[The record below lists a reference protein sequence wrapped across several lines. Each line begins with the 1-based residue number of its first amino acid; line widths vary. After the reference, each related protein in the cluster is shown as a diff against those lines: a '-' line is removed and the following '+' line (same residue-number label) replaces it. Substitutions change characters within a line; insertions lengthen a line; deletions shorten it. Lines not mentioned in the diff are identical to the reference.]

1 MGITLKIKPQISEG
15 NYVKVDIYQEI
26 SALAPTAATEGL
38 AITTKRSAKTSV
50 VVKDKQTIVIG
61 GLIQDKETRSI
72 TKIPLLG
79 DIPFLGWF
87 FKYSSTEK
95 QKTNLMI
102 YLTPTIINELSD
114 LDEVKQKSEEKF
126 KDHVLTNQATEN
138 ENKSTDNGISEQ
150 PKE

>member
-1 MGITLKIKPQISEG
+1 
-15 NYVKVDIYQEI
+15 
-26 SALAPTAATEGL
+26 L